1 MAQAPAQSFGIRRM
15 PPAPLRPGL
24 QPVVSVALQ
33 AASRYFRLSMRY
45 FRDSRQYFRRS
56 RQYFWD
62 HCARVP
68 GLLQANAQ
76 ILAPL
81 PAFLL
86 NALKCAALAV
96 KPRPA
101 RLHKAAIRAA
111 LLRSDASA
119 IFVRVLSYIGALAG
133 LAATAAYFV
142 HAAPATV
149 ASDPAP
155 PVEWLYV
162 AKPYPAF
169 SLPLSELAES
179 GHEYAMRRH
188 VSGGGRQDILTWGEL
203 EGTSSHLLVEIYRP
217 VAERTGFEAPEH
229 EIAARVEGI
238 DAGSIKPAGEME
250 TKFGAVSLVEFST
263 KSERQCLGFVRAYD
277 NPQLQI
283 LGWHCISGAAPVE
296 RELAACALDR
306 LALVAA
312 ASEPK
317 LRELFARAE
326 LKRNFCGQRSH
337 LYTPTPKH
345 AWSGEVATG
354 SPTKT
359 MRN

>member
-1 MAQAPAQSFGIRRM
+1 MAPAPAQSFGIRRM
-15 PPAPLRPGL
+15 PLPAVRSRL
-24 QPVVSVALQ
+24 QPVVSSALQ
-33 AASRYFRLSMRY
+33 AAGRYIRDAGRY
-45 FRDSRQYFRRS
+45 FRD
-56 RQYFWD
+56 
-62 HCARVP
+62 CCTRVP
-68 GLLQANAQ
+68 GLLQGSAQ

-81 PAFLL
+81 PRFLL
-86 NALKCAALAV
+86 DALKSAALAA
-96 KPRPA
+96 KPSPA
-101 RLHKAAIRAA
+101 RSHKAAIRA

-119 IFVRVLSYIGALAG
+119 IFVRVLTYIGALAG

-142 HAAPATV
+142 HATPATV

-155 PVEWLYV
+155 SVEWLYV

-188 VSGGGRQDILTWGEL
+188 ASGGGRQDILSWGEL
-203 EGTSSHLLVEIYRP
+203 EGTTPHLLVEIYRP
-217 VAERTGFEAPEH
+217 VAERDGFGAPER
-229 EIAARVEGI
+229 EIATRLAGV

-263 KSERQCLGFVRAYD
+263 RSERQCLGFVRAYD

-296 RELAACALDR
+296 RDLAACALDR
-306 LALVAA
+306 LALLAA

-337 LYTPTPKH
+337 LYTPTPKLGPG
-345 AWSGEVATG
+345 APPAEIKRGRVA
-354 SPTKT
+354 S
-359 MRN
+359 R